1 MQHSCLPWD
10 NLILELHPLDN
21 HCQLFSQVLSFW
33 VLQLCKQVVGQI
45 FTGVWFDSACVIG
58 LTTLTIYCLS
68 LERLCNEEA
77 VVTVLKLP
85 LE

>member
-1 MQHSCLPWD
+1 MQHFCLPWD
-10 NLILELHPLDN
+10 NLILELRLLDN
-21 HCQLFSQVLSFW
+21 RCQLFFQVLSFW

-45 FTGVWFDSACVIG
+45 FTGVWFNSAFVIG
-58 LTTLTIYCLS
+58 LLCQPYCLS